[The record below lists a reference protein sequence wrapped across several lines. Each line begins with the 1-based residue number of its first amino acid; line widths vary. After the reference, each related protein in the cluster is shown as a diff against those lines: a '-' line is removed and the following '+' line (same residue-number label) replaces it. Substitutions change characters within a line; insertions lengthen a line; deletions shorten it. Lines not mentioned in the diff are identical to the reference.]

1 MCGDC
6 WNAAMAA
13 PTAAV
18 AARFAWIG
26 YRDRLPFRRNRGPA
40 EEAPAE
46 GEPADADELVDTGVP

>member
-1 MCGDC
+1 
-6 WNAAMAA
+6 MAA

-46 GEPADADELVDTGVP
+46 VEAVEGEPADADELVDTGVP